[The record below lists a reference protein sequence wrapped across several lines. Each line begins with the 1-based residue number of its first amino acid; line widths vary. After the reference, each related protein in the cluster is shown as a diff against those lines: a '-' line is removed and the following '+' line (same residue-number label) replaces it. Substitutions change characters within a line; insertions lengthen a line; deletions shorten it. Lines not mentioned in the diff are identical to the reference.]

1 MATEDIAKR
10 ITQQA
15 APETTGGFIA
25 LFGLALADRMNPTI
39 VELNEQVDTLEEKV
53 DAGTGQS
60 HISELSELR
69 RGAILLRRYLAPQRD
84 ALNTLSLQSF
94 DFINESDRL
103 KIREAAD
110 QATRINEELDAI
122 RERCAIVKDQLV
134 DQRSEEMNR
143 NMMAKSLSTLQ
154 YLDKALGGL
163 RELGLLK
170 GESDPVPIITLL
182 NQINDIDPDKVTAI
196 ARTLDQASYFN
207 EVVREQVSN
216 IKVAERYEGITTAF
230 NSIRDDSK
238 ALVDQYADGKINT
251 IERFSNIWMKMT
263 RGSIASRFGKIKELY
278 LDVAMETKNQ
288 IEREQLILEAYMD
301 FRGAMKNSE
310 VLSFDVLKKA
320 TKQLE
325 TKKTKVTDSVAAL
338 DAADKRYQISK
349 DLSDNLTVGYNTSE
363 VVMSRLVQMRNAKE
377 RVYAQS
383 ISFFGTN
390 EVVLTALTATLTG
403 MHGLHESTQTL
414 NAMKKGIEDSLE
426 VLAEVGDHVQ
436 EAAIKAGYGPT
447 VSAAA
452 VKKLLD
458 SVVAYQERSQDII
471 AEMRVMATD
480 NSAEIRTIVED
491 GKRRLARLAET
502 GAATTLGLI

>member
-1 MATEDIAKR
+1 
-10 ITQQA
+10 
-15 APETTGGFIA
+15 
-25 LFGLALADRMNPTI
+25 
-39 VELNEQVDTLEEKV
+39 
-53 DAGTGQS
+53 
-60 HISELSELR
+60 
-69 RGAILLRRYLAPQRD
+69 
-84 ALNTLSLQSF
+84 
-94 DFINESDRL
+94 
-103 KIREAAD
+103 
-110 QATRINEELDAI
+110 
-122 RERCAIVKDQLV
+122 
-134 DQRSEEMNR
+134 
-143 NMMAKSLSTLQ
+143 MAKSLSTLQ

-182 NQINDIDPDKVTAI
+182 DRISDLDEDKVTAI

-207 EVVREQVSN
+207 EVVREQVSG

-238 ALVDQYADGKINT
+238 ALVEQYADGRINT
-251 IERFSNIWMKMT
+251 MERVSNVWMKFT
-263 RGSIASRFGKIKELY
+263 RGSIASRFGKIKDLY
-278 LDVAMETKNQ
+278 LDVADETKNQ

-301 FRGAMKNSE
+301 FRGAMKNAE

-320 TKQLE
+320 ERELE
-325 TKKTKVTDSVAAL
+325 RSKNAVTAAVEAVETYADEDMTARAKL
-338 DAADKRYQISK
+338 ELKRDEKLRALQNSDKRFQIAK

-383 ISFFGTN
+383 ISFFSTN

-403 MHGLHESTQTL
+403 MHGLHESTRTL

-426 VLAEVGDHVQ
+426 VLAEIGDQVQ

-458 SVVAYQERSQDII
+458 SVIAYQERSQNII
-471 AEMRVMATD
+471 AEMRQMATD
-480 NSAEIRTIVED
+480 NSAEIRVIVED
-491 GKRRLARLAET
+491 GKNRLTKLAES
-502 GAATTLGLI
+502 GAATTLNLT

>member
-1 MATEDIAKR
+1 
-10 ITQQA
+10 
-15 APETTGGFIA
+15 
-25 LFGLALADRMNPTI
+25 
-39 VELNEQVDTLEEKV
+39 
-53 DAGTGQS
+53 
-60 HISELSELR
+60 
-69 RGAILLRRYLAPQRD
+69 
-84 ALNTLSLQSF
+84 
-94 DFINESDRL
+94 
-103 KIREAAD
+103 
-110 QATRINEELDAI
+110 
-122 RERCAIVKDQLV
+122 
-134 DQRSEEMNR
+134 
-143 NMMAKSLSTLQ
+143 MAKTLSTLQ

-182 NQINDIDPDKVTAI
+182 NQISDLDPDKVAAI

-207 EVVREQVSN
+207 EVVREQVSG

-238 ALVDQYADGKINT
+238 MLVDQYADGRINT
-251 IERFSNIWMKMT
+251 MERMSNIWMKMT
-263 RGSIASRFGKIKELY
+263 RGSIASRFGKIKDLY
-278 LDVAMETKNQ
+278 LDVAEETKNQ

-325 TKKTKVTDSVAAL
+325 TAKNKVGAAV
-338 DAADKRYQISK
+338 DAVEGFSGDDQTARAKLELKRDEALRALQNADKRYQVAK

-390 EVVLTALTATLTG
+390 EVVLTALSATLTG

-426 VLAEVGDHVQ
+426 VLAEVGDSVQ

-458 SVVAYQERSQDII
+458 AVVAYQERSQDII

-480 NSAEIRTIVED
+480 NSTEIREIVED

-502 GAATTLGLI
+502 GAASTLGLI

>member
-1 MATEDIAKR
+1 MA
-10 ITQQA
+10 Q
-15 APETTGGFIA
+15 
-25 LFGLALADRMNPTI
+25 
-39 VELNEQVDTLEEKV
+39 
-53 DAGTGQS
+53 
-60 HISELSELR
+60 
-69 RGAILLRRYLAPQRD
+69 
-84 ALNTLSLQSF
+84 
-94 DFINESDRL
+94 
-103 KIREAAD
+103 
-110 QATRINEELDAI
+110 
-122 RERCAIVKDQLV
+122 
-134 DQRSEEMNR
+134 
-143 NMMAKSLSTLQ
+143 SLSTLQ

-182 NQINDIDPDKVTAI
+182 DRISDLDQDKVAAI

-207 EVVREQVSN
+207 EVVREQVSG
-216 IKVAERYEGITTAF
+216 ITVGERYEGITSAF

-251 IERFSNIWMKMT
+251 MERVSNVWMKMT
-263 RGSIASRFGKIKELY
+263 RGSIASRFGKIKTLY
-278 LDVAMETKNQ
+278 LDVAEETKNQ

-320 TKQLE
+320 SGQLE
-325 TKKTKVTDSVAAL
+325 TAKDFVGKAVDVVEAFTGEDQAERAKLELARDERLRELQT
-338 DAADKRYQISK
+338 ADKRYQIAK

-363 VVMSRLVQMRNAKE
+363 VVMSRLVQMKNAKE

-403 MHGLHESTQTL
+403 MHGLHESTETL

-426 VLAEVGDHVQ
+426 VLSEVGDKVQ
-436 EAAIKAGYGPT
+436 EAAIRAGYGPT

-452 VKKLLD
+452 VKQLLD
-458 SVVAYQERSQDII
+458 AVVNYQERSQEII
-471 AEMRVMATD
+471 AEMRDMATE
-480 NSAEIRTIVED
+480 NSKEIRVIVED

-502 GAATTLGLI
+502 GASSALNLN

>member
-1 MATEDIAKR
+1 MA
-10 ITQQA
+10 Q
-15 APETTGGFIA
+15 
-25 LFGLALADRMNPTI
+25 
-39 VELNEQVDTLEEKV
+39 
-53 DAGTGQS
+53 
-60 HISELSELR
+60 
-69 RGAILLRRYLAPQRD
+69 
-84 ALNTLSLQSF
+84 
-94 DFINESDRL
+94 
-103 KIREAAD
+103 
-110 QATRINEELDAI
+110 
-122 RERCAIVKDQLV
+122 
-134 DQRSEEMNR
+134 
-143 NMMAKSLSTLQ
+143 SLSTLQ

-170 GESDPVPIITLL
+170 GDSDPVPIITLL
-182 NQINDIDPDKVTAI
+182 NRISDLDEDKVAAI

-207 EVVREQVSN
+207 EVVREQVSG
-216 IKVAERYEGITTAF
+216 ITVGERYEGITTAF

-251 IERFSNIWMKMT
+251 MERISTIWMKMT
-263 RGSIASRFGKIKELY
+263 RGSIASRFGKIKTLY
-278 LDVAMETKNQ
+278 LDVASETKNQ

-320 TKQLE
+320 VKQLE
-325 TKKTKVTDSVAAL
+325 TKKNKVTDAVAAL
-338 DAADKRYQISK
+338 EAFSGEEPAARAKLELKRDEALRALQAADKRYQIAK

-480 NSAEIRTIVED
+480 NSAEIRDIVED